1 MKKTIALIL
10 TLVMLVAIVGGCG
23 TETPGQQQAPAA
35 TPGDTTAPAATGD
48 DPPQVIRI
56 GVLHALTGPL
66 ASVGQDFVS
75 TIEAAVDVINNPHP
89 ELGDFPFAATI
100 GVPNHGNALI
110 ELVLADTQGNPE
122 IAAVEAD
129 RLINSEGVVA
139 IIGGHISG
147 VAVTMSNVA
156 ERNRVPYFNATATS
170 PALNRRGLEYFFR
183 STPCDEVFL
192 LDTFEFLASI
202 RDEYGLETIAIVAEE
217 TEFGVMVRDIA
228 EQYAEDFGFT
238 IVESFVFPASS
249 ASVTSEAIRIAA
261 ADPDIL
267 FQVAFTSDA
276 ILFSQTFRE
285 LDVRPQIWMGFRGG
299 FISQEWL
306 DAVGDAANYVMNTQP
321 WSRDLMEFKPFTEYI
336 NNLVMQ
342 HTGGVGLNG
351 DYAREF
357 DGVIALVDAIN
368 RADEVTPE
376 AITRALRETN
386 IGPEWLLTPFPGI
399 SFDETGHNRY
409 GRALVTQ
416 MQNLEHVTVFPP
428 QYASADM
435 VVPMPPWN

>member
-1 MKKTIALIL
+1 MKKTMALIL
-10 TLVMLVAIVGGCG
+10 TLIMLVAVVGGCNG
-23 TETPGQQQAPAA
+23 GQQAAPGGTPAA
-35 TPGDTTAPAATGD
+35 PGGDAGQAAPGGD
-48 DPPQVIRI
+48 APEVIRI

-66 ASVGQDFVS
+66 ASVGQDFVG

-89 ELGDFPFAATI
+89 ELGDFPFAAGI
-100 GVPNHGNALI
+100 GLPNHGNAII

-202 RDEYGLETIAIVAEE
+202 REEHNLETIAIVAEE

-228 EQYAEDFGFT
+228 EQYAEDFGFE

-306 DAVGDAANYVMNTQP
+306 EAVGDAANYVMNTQP
-321 WSRDLMEFKPFTEYI
+321 WSQDLVAFKPFTEYI
-336 NNLVMQ
+336 NNLVIQ

-357 DGVIALVDAIN
+357 DGIIALADAIN
-368 RADEVTPE
+368 RADAVTPE
-376 AITRALRETN
+376 AVTRALRETN
-386 IGPEWLLTPFPGI
+386 IGPDWLLSPFPGI

-416 MQNLEHVTVFPP
+416 MQNLQHVTVFPP
-428 QYASADM
+428 QYASAEM